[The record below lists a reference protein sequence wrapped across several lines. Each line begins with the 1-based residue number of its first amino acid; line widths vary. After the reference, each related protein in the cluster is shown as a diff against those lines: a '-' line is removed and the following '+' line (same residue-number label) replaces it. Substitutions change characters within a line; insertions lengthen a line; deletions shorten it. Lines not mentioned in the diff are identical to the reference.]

1 MKRQVPLALC
11 FLFGVAMI
19 YTQFSPHQYSDA
31 VYKEVI
37 KWGLIISPFA
47 LVLAVVTLIQTHV
60 SRIRFRS
67 EHWQYSFIVF
77 IGMIVMVAVG
87 LFFVPN
93 WLLNLLPENVSTALA
108 DVQIGPQNPVFVWL
122 YDNVQVPMDATMFSL
137 LAFFIAS
144 AAFRAFRAR
153 AFEATLLL
161 ITAMFVMM
169 GNIPVGDII
178 WNKVISWLP
187 LPESWVLLEDGTSR
201 LEDGASWLR
210 QWILDVP
217 NTAARRGIILGVSL
231 GVISQSIRIILGIE
245 RSYLGGG
252 D

>member
-11 FLFGVAMI
+11 FLFGVVMI

-31 VYKEVI
+31 LYKEVI

-47 LVLAVVTLIQTHV
+47 LVLAVVTLIQTHA

-77 IGMIVMVAVG
+77 IGMIAMVCVG
-87 LFFVPN
+87 VPFGE
-93 WLLNLLPENVSTALA
+93 L
-108 DVQIGPQNPVFVWL
+108 NPVFVWL

-161 ITAMFVMM
+161 ITAMFVML
-169 GNIPVGDII
+169 GNIPVGDLI
-178 WNKVISWLP
+178 WKTLMSWTP
-187 LPESWVLLEDGTSR
+187 WD
-201 LEDGASWLR
+201 DGASWLR

>member
-19 YTQFSPHQYSDA
+19 FTQFSPHSYSQA
-31 VYKEVI
+31 LYKEVI
-37 KWGLIISPFA
+37 DWGLIISPFA
-47 LVLAVVTLIQTHV
+47 LVLAVVTLIQTHAA
-60 SRIRFRS
+60 RIRFRS

-77 IGMIVMVAVG
+77 IGMLVMVMVG
-87 LFFVPN
+87 VPFG
-93 WLLNLLPENVSTALA
+93 
-108 DVQIGPQNPVFVWL
+108 QQNSVFVWL

-161 ITAMFVMM
+161 ITAMFVMI
-169 GNIPVGDII
+169 GNVPVGDLI
-178 WNKVISWLP
+178 WNKVMSWTP
-187 LPESWVLLEDGTSR
+187 WA
-201 LEDGASWLR
+201 DGASWFR

-217 NTAARRGIILGVSL
+217 NLAARRGIILGVSL

>member
-19 YTQFSPHQYSDA
+19 YTQFGPHQYSQA
-31 VYKEVI
+31 VYNEVI
-37 KWGLIISPFA
+37 KWGLIIGPFA
-47 LVLAVVTLIQTHV
+47 LVLAVGTLIQTHT

-87 LFFVPN
+87 VPFGQ
-93 WLLNLLPENVSTALA
+93 L
-108 DVQIGPQNPVFVWL
+108 NPVFVWL

-161 ITAMFVMM
+161 ITAMFVML
-169 GNIPVGDII
+169 GNIPVGDLV
-178 WNKVISWLP
+178 WNWVISWLP

-201 LEDGASWLR
+201 LEDGATWLR